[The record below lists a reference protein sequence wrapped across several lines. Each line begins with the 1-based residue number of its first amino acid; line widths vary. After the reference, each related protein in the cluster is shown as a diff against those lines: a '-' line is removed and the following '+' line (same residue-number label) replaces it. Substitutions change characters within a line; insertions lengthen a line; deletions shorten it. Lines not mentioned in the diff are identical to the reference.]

1 MKILSRPAVLRRISP
16 FAASDFPNSAR
27 RHERKPSRPIGS
39 SQNQSGFANQAARN
53 KSNRRAA
60 AHGGGCADNPRY
72 VSMRSIT
79 AGSSIAAM
87 IFELR
92 QEQQIYALL
101 AGGVMT
107 VRDES

>member
-1 MKILSRPAVLRRISP
+1 
-16 FAASDFPNSAR
+16 
-27 RHERKPSRPIGS
+27 
-39 SQNQSGFANQAARN
+39 
-53 KSNRRAA
+53 
-60 AHGGGCADNPRY
+60 
-72 VSMRSIT
+72 MRSIT